1 MPYLINNYV
10 IQTFKI
16 CTCFLL
22 SLGFQPCRWCVGG
35 CGEWVYLCLCVFICT
50 LMART
55 QTPSA
60 LIRKCSDTELN
71 PSLEL
76 ISLFFFF
83 KYVCAAVFLSRVW
96 VPKEARRDVSWT
108 YWASHPTWG
117 LRQTGGAGGILNHFA
132 ILAPESGFV
141 KVLWFHLG
149 VPNCTSLLKLNHFSI
164 KLS

>member
-1 MPYLINNYV
+1 MFPFCLVSFEAHSVWILLAKYIVFLVPYLINNYV

-60 LIRKCSDTELN
+60 LIGKCSDTELN

-76 ISLFFFF
+76 ISLFFFLNMYACQCF
-83 KYVCAAVFLSRVW
+83 CHVYEC
-96 VPKEARRDVSWT
+96 PRRPEEMSAELT
-108 YWASHPTWG
+108 GHPT
-117 LRQTGGAGGILNHFA
+117 QHGG
-132 ILAPESGFV
+132 
-141 KVLWFHLG
+141 
-149 VPNCTSLLKLNHFSI
+149 
-164 KLS
+164 